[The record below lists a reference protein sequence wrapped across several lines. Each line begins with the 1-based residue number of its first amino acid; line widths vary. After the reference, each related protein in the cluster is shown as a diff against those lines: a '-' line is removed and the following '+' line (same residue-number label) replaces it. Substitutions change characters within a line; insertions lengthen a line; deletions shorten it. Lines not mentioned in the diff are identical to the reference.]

1 MTWWVVNGTGLV
13 VMSLLG
19 EYLCIKRELRE
30 IPITRLRSS
39 KASFLRE
46 INKRI
51 FFAIHSDENSQLTIL
66 TNLTVKI
73 LASSIVHNIY
83 FMLALYVTPFY
94 VWDLQLE
101 LILF

>member
-46 INKRI
+46 SSLTFILLKV
-51 FFAIHSDENSQLTIL
+51 HSSQ
-66 TNLTVKI
+66 
-73 LASSIVHNIY
+73 Y
-83 FMLALYVTPFY
+83 
-94 VWDLQLE
+94 
-101 LILF
+101 